1 MEYSERGGIE
11 EAMAQTFVD
20 RIVEQL
26 ASSLRDRVGTLM
38 SELER
43 DARGRMGRGA
53 AAQTGR
59 RRRKLDMR
67 CRVAG
72 CRQMSR
78 GPRFGFICDDHRKKL
93 SKREQAAA
101 REAWNAKA
109 A

>member
-1 MEYSERGGIE
+1 
-11 EAMAQTFVD
+11 MAQTFVD

-26 ASSLRDRVGTLM
+26 ATSLRNRLGTIVSEIEREARARVG
-38 SELER
+38 
-43 DARGRMGRGA
+43 RGGA
-53 AAQTGR
+53 AKTGR

-78 GPRFGFICDDHRKKL
+78 GPRFGFICDEHRKKL
-93 SKREQAAA
+93 SKRAQAAA

>member
-1 MEYSERGGIE
+1 
-11 EAMAQTFVD
+11 MAQTFVD

-26 ASSLRDRVGTLM
+26 ATSLRDRVGALV
-38 SELER
+38 SELAR
-43 DARGRMGRGA
+43 DAQSRVGRGGA
-53 AAQTGR
+53 AKAGR

-67 CRVAG
+67 CRVVG

-78 GPRFGFICDDHRKKL
+78 GPRFGFICDEHRKKL

>member
-1 MEYSERGGIE
+1 
-11 EAMAQTFVD
+11 MAQTFVD

-26 ASSLRDRVGTLM
+26 STSLRDRLGTLV

-43 DARGRMGRGA
+43 DARGRIGRATGGK
-53 AAQTGR
+53 TGR
-59 RRRKLDMR
+59 KRRKLDMR

-72 CRQMSR
+72 CRRMSR
-78 GPRFGFICDDHRKKL
+78 GPRFGFICDEHRKKL

>member
-1 MEYSERGGIE
+1 
-11 EAMAQTFVD
+11 MAQTFVD

-26 ASSLRDRVGTLM
+26 STSLRDRLGTLV

-43 DARGRMGRGA
+43 DARGRIGRATGGK
-53 AAQTGR
+53 TGR
-59 RRRKLDMR
+59 KRRKLDMR

-72 CRQMSR
+72 CRRMSR
-78 GPRFGFICDDHRKKL
+78 GPRFGFICDEHRKKL
-93 SKREQAAA
+93 SKRDQAAA

>member
-1 MEYSERGGIE
+1 
-11 EAMAQTFVD
+11 MAQTFVD

-26 ASSLRDRVGTLM
+26 STSLRERVGSLVT
-38 SELER
+38 ELER
-43 DARGRMGRGA
+43 AAQVRLGRAAGRGRS
-53 AAQTGR
+53 GR

-72 CRQMSR
+72 CRRMSR
-78 GPRFGFICDDHRKKL
+78 GPRFGFICDEHRKKL

>member
-1 MEYSERGGIE
+1 
-11 EAMAQTFVD
+11 MAQTFVD

-26 ASSLRDRVGTLM
+26 STSLRDRLATLV

-43 DARGRMGRGA
+43 DARGRVGRATGGK
-53 AAQTGR
+53 TGR
-59 RRRKLDMR
+59 KRRKLDMR

-72 CRQMSR
+72 CRRMSR
-78 GPRFGFICDDHRKKL
+78 GPRFGFICDEHRKKL

>member
-1 MEYSERGGIE
+1 
-11 EAMAQTFVD
+11 MAQTFVD

-26 ASSLRDRVGTLM
+26 STSLRDRLGTLV

-43 DARGRMGRGA
+43 DARARIGNGVRGGRPGRK
-53 AAQTGR
+53 
-59 RRRKLDMR
+59 RRKLDMR

-72 CRQMSR
+72 CRRMSR
-78 GPRFGFICDDHRKKL
+78 GPRFGFICDEHRKKL

>member
-1 MEYSERGGIE
+1 
-11 EAMAQTFVD
+11 MAQTFVD

-26 ASSLRDRVGTLM
+26 ATSLRDRLGTLV

-43 DARGRMGRGA
+43 DARARVGRGGA
-53 AAQTGR
+53 AAKTGR

>member
-1 MEYSERGGIE
+1 
-11 EAMAQTFVD
+11 MAQTFVE

-26 ASSLRDRVGTLM
+26 STSLRDRLGAVV

-43 DARGRMGRGA
+43 DARGRIGRGTA
-53 AAQTGR
+53 KTSR
-59 RRRKLDMR
+59 KRRKLDMR

-72 CRQMSR
+72 CRRMSR
-78 GPRFGFICDDHRKKL
+78 GPRFGFICDEHRKKL

>member
-1 MEYSERGGIE
+1 
-11 EAMAQTFVD
+11 MAQTFVD

-26 ASSLRDRVGTLM
+26 STSLRDRLGALVTQI
-38 SELER
+38 ER
-43 DARGRMGRGA
+43 DAQARLGSAGRGRA
-53 AAQTGR
+53 GR

-72 CRQMSR
+72 CRRMSR
-78 GPRFGFICDDHRKKL
+78 GPRFGFICDEHRKKL
-93 SKREQAAA
+93 SKRAQAAA

>member
-1 MEYSERGGIE
+1 
-11 EAMAQTFVD
+11 MAQTFVD

-26 ASSLRDRVGTLM
+26 ATSLRDRVGTLV
-38 SELER
+38 SELAR
-43 DARGRMGRGA
+43 DARGRVGRGGA
-53 AAQTGR
+53 ANTGGR

-67 CRVAG
+67 CRVVG

>member
-1 MEYSERGGIE
+1 
-11 EAMAQTFVD
+11 MAQTFVD

-26 ASSLRDRVGTLM
+26 STSLRDRLGALVT
-38 SELER
+38 ELER
-43 DARGRMGRGA
+43 DARTRLGGAGRGN
-53 AAQTGR
+53 QVR

-67 CRVAG
+67 CRVVG
-72 CRQMSR
+72 CRRMSR
-78 GPRFGFICDDHRKKL
+78 GPRFGFICDEHRKKL

>member
-1 MEYSERGGIE
+1 
-11 EAMAQTFVD
+11 MAQTFVD

-26 ASSLRDRVGTLM
+26 AASLRDRLGAVVND
-38 SELER
+38 LER
-43 DARGRMGRGA
+43 DAGAGTGRGGA
-53 AAQTGR
+53 ARTGR

-72 CRQMSR
+72 CQKMSR

-101 REAWNAKA
+101 RAAWNANA

>member
-1 MEYSERGGIE
+1 
-11 EAMAQTFVD
+11 MAQSFVD

-26 ASSLRDRVGTLM
+26 STSLRDRLGEVM

-43 DARGRMGRGA
+43 EGQARMGRRAGGK
-53 AAQTGR
+53 TGR
-59 RRRKLDMR
+59 KRRKLDMR

-72 CRQMSR
+72 CRRMSR
-78 GPRFGFICDDHRKKL
+78 GPRFGFICDEHRKKL

>member
-1 MEYSERGGIE
+1 
-11 EAMAQTFVD
+11 MAQTFVD

-26 ASSLRDRVGTLM
+26 ATSLRDRLGTIVG
-38 SELER
+38 ELER
-43 DARGRMGRGA
+43 DARGRMGRAGPA
-53 AAQTGR
+53 KTGR

-67 CRVAG
+67 CRVVG

-78 GPRFGFICDDHRKKL
+78 GPRFGFICDEHRKKL

-101 REAWNAKA
+101 REVWNAKA

>member
-1 MEYSERGGIE
+1 
-11 EAMAQTFVD
+11 MAQTFVD

-26 ASSLRDRVGTLM
+26 SSSLRDRVGSIVT
-38 SELER
+38 ELER
-43 DARGRMGRGA
+43 DARARLGRGS
-53 AAQTGR
+53 TSRGGR

-72 CRQMSR
+72 CRRMSR
-78 GPRFGFICDDHRKKL
+78 GPRFGFICDEHRKKL

>member
-1 MEYSERGGIE
+1 
-11 EAMAQTFVD
+11 MAQTFVD

-26 ASSLRDRVGTLM
+26 ASSLRDRVGTIV

-43 DARGRMGRGA
+43 DARGQVGRSGA
-53 AAQTGR
+53 ARTTGR

>member
-1 MEYSERGGIE
+1 
-11 EAMAQTFVD
+11 MAQTFVD

-26 ASSLRDRVGTLM
+26 SSSLRDRLGTLV

-43 DARGRMGRGA
+43 DARGRIGRATGGK
-53 AAQTGR
+53 TGR
-59 RRRKLDMR
+59 KRRKLDMR

-72 CRQMSR
+72 CRRMSR
-78 GPRFGFICDDHRKKL
+78 GPRFGFICDEHRKKL

>member
-1 MEYSERGGIE
+1 
-11 EAMAQTFVD
+11 MAQTFVD

-26 ASSLRDRVGTLM
+26 SSSLRDRVGAVM

-43 DARGRMGRGA
+43 DARARLGRG
-53 AAQTGR
+53 TGAR
-59 RRRKLDMR
+59 RGRPRRKLDMR

-72 CRQMSR
+72 CRRMSR
-78 GPRFGFICDDHRKKL
+78 GPRFGFICDEHRKKL
-93 SKREQAAA
+93 SKKEQAAA

>member
-1 MEYSERGGIE
+1 
-11 EAMAQTFVD
+11 MAQTFVD
-20 RIVEQL
+20 RIVEEL
-26 ASSLRDRVGTLM
+26 TASLRDRLGTIVG
-38 SELER
+38 ELER
-43 DARGRMGRGA
+43 DARGRMGRGGA
-53 AAQTGR
+53 VKTGR

-67 CRVAG
+67 CRVVG

-78 GPRFGFICDDHRKKL
+78 GPRFGFICDEHRKKL

>member
-1 MEYSERGGIE
+1 
-11 EAMAQTFVD
+11 MAQTFVD

-26 ASSLRDRVGTLM
+26 SSSLRDRLGTLV

-43 DARGRMGRGA
+43 DARGRIGRTTGGK
-53 AAQTGR
+53 TGR
-59 RRRKLDMR
+59 KRRKLDMR

-72 CRQMSR
+72 CRRMSR
-78 GPRFGFICDDHRKKL
+78 GPRFGFICDEHRKKL

>member
-1 MEYSERGGIE
+1 
-11 EAMAQTFVD
+11 MAQSFVD

-26 ASSLRDRVGTLM
+26 STSLRDRLGAVV

-43 DARGRMGRGA
+43 DARGRIGRGA
-53 AAQTGR
+53 GGKTGR
-59 RRRKLDMR
+59 KRRKLDMR

-72 CRQMSR
+72 CRRMSR
-78 GPRFGFICDDHRKKL
+78 GPRFGFICDEHRKKL

>member
-1 MEYSERGGIE
+1 
-11 EAMAQTFVD
+11 MAQSFVD

-26 ASSLRDRVGTLM
+26 STSLRDRLGAVV

-43 DARGRMGRGA
+43 DAQARMGRGA
-53 AAQTGR
+53 GGKTGR
-59 RRRKLDMR
+59 KRRKLDMR

-72 CRQMSR
+72 CRRMSR
-78 GPRFGFICDDHRKKL
+78 GPRFGFICDEHRKKL

>member
-1 MEYSERGGIE
+1 
-11 EAMAQTFVD
+11 MAQTFVD

-26 ASSLRDRVGTLM
+26 STSLRDRLGTLV

-43 DARGRMGRGA
+43 DARGRIGRTTAGKS
-53 AAQTGR
+53 GR
-59 RRRKLDMR
+59 KRRKLDMR

-72 CRQMSR
+72 CRRMSR
-78 GPRFGFICDDHRKKL
+78 GPRFGFICDEHRKKL